1 MNNKNKKSI
10 RFLSIFLGTII
21 LYYILVTILSESF
34 FDPYIHFTS
43 TLSALLLG
51 LFYDGMVANQAVIGN
66 GVNHI
71 ILSFG
76 CEGTE
81 PLVVFFAG
89 VIAFQFTWKKKMIGL
104 IYGLIILYLLNI
116 LRVMILYGISFNF
129 PESFELFHVTIFP
142 ILFILIALLLWGYW
156 LNWANR
162 DSVKVES

>member
-10 RFLSIFLGTII
+10 RFLSIFIGTII

-43 TLSALLLG
+43 SLSALFLG
-51 LFYDGMVANQAVIGN
+51 LFYDGMTANQAVIGN

-89 VIAFQFTWKKKMIGL
+89 VIAFQFNLKKKMIGL
-104 IYGLIILYLLNI
+104 IYGLITLYFLNV
-116 LRVMILYGISFNF
+116 LRVMILYSISFNF
-129 PESFELFHVTIFP
+129 PKSFELFHVVIFP

-156 LNWANR
+156 LNWASR
-162 DSVKVES
+162 DRIKVES